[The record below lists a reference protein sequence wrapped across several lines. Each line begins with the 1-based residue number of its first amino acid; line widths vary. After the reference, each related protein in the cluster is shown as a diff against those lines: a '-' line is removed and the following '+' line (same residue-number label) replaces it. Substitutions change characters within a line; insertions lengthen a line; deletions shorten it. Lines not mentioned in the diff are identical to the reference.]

1 VELPIVVRTRT
12 GSRRVRTCEEAIRL
26 IDQEVPHELRR
37 LPRWTFARKLF
48 EVAVHSKRKKDV
60 TAAVRQL
67 MQAVTNE
74 GW

>member
-1 VELPIVVRTRT
+1 
-12 GSRRVRTCEEAIRL
+12 L

-37 LPRWTFARKLF
+37 LPRWTFARDLF
-48 EVAVHSKRKKDV
+48 EVAAHSKRKKDI

-67 MQAVTNE
+67 MQAVDNE

>member
-1 VELPIVVRTRT
+1 MEFPVVVRTQT
-12 GSRRVRTCEEAIRL
+12 GSRRLRTCEEAIRL

-37 LPRWTFARKLF
+37 LPRWTFARDLF
-48 EVAVHSKRKKDV
+48 EVAAHSKRKKDI

-67 MQAVTNE
+67 MQAVDNE

>member
-1 VELPIVVRTRT
+1 MDLPIVVRTRT

-26 IDQEVPHELRR
+26 IDQEVPDELRR

-48 EVAVHSKRKKDV
+48 AVAVQSKRKKDIS
-60 TAAVRQL
+60 AAVRQL
-67 MQAVTNE
+67 MQAVGNE